1 MSIYY
6 IDGEFVD
13 EHDAHIPATDLAV
26 MRGYG
31 VFDFLRTYK
40 GVPFELEAHI
50 NRLRNSA
57 ALIELDVPWDN
68 AEITTIINQTIARN
82 RYDDGREMNVRV
94 IVTGGPSANGL
105 MPLGD
110 SRLLVM
116 VTPANPIPPTNYS
129 DGVKIITEKIERY
142 IPEAKT
148 LNYIPA
154 IKAMKRAGREG
165 AVEAIYVDRD
175 GFALEGTT
183 TNLFAFYGD
192 TLVTPA
198 VGILSGITRNVV
210 LKLARDLFPIE
221 ERALSLSE
229 LLKADEVFISASNKQ
244 IMPVITVDDSQISDG
259 KVGARTRRIMDAF
272 GALTGEPLAKSKS

>member
-13 EHDAHIPATDLAV
+13 ERDAHIPATDLAV

-50 NRLRNSA
+50 QRLRNSA
-57 ALIELDVPWDN
+57 AHIDLDVPWSD
-68 AEITTIINQTIARN
+68 AFIIDIVNQTVARN
-82 RYDDGREMNVRV
+82 RYEDGREMNVRV
-94 IVTGGPSANGL
+94 IVTGGPSLNGL
-105 MPLGD
+105 MPVGE

-116 VTPANPIPPTNYS
+116 VTPANPIPPNQYAQ
-129 DGVKIITEKIERY
+129 GVKIITERIERY

-148 LNYIPA
+148 INYIPA
-154 IKAMKRAGREG
+154 IKAMKRAIREG
-165 AVEAIYVDRD
+165 AVEALYIDRD
-175 GFALEGTT
+175 GYALEGTT
-183 TNLFAFYGD
+183 TNIFAFYGD

-198 VGILSGITRNVV
+198 TSILTGITRGVV
-210 LKLARDLFPIE
+210 LRLARDLFTVE
-221 ERALSLSE
+221 ERP
-229 LLKADEVFISASNKQ
+229 LLLADLFKADEVFISASNKQ
-244 IMPVITVDDSQISDG
+244 IMPVITVDDATIADG

-272 GALTGEPLAKSKS
+272 GAHTGEPLAR